1 MENQPWW
8 RGAVIYQIYPRS
20 FMDANQDGIG
30 DLAGIV
36 QKLPYVKKLGVDAI
50 WISPFFK
57 SPMKDFGYDISDYRE
72 IDPIFGT
79 MKDFDM
85 LMTKAK
91 KLDLKVIIDQV
102 LSHTSDQHEWF
113 IESRQDRTNVKADWY
128 VWVDANED
136 GTPPN
141 NWLSIFGGGAWQWEP
156 RRQQYYLH
164 NFLTSQP
171 DLNFHNEEVREA
183 VLDNVKFWLD
193 LGVDGFRLDAI
204 NFCYHDKLLRDNPA
218 KALEERQGRGFSDDN
233 PYAFQYHY
241 YNNTQPENIE
251 FMEDIRALMDQY
263 PGVVTL
269 GEISSENSLQTMA
282 EYTQGDKR
290 LHMAYSFELLTPDG
304 SPTYIR
310 NTVEALEEQLSDGWP
325 CWAIG
330 NHDVARVASRWSKS
344 HSDKA
349 NTAAQSKMYNA
360 LLASLRGS
368 VCSYQGEELGLTE
381 ADIAYDDLQDPYGIN
396 FWPTFKGRDGCRTP
410 MPWDNISTNAGFST
424 SNDLWLPVTD
434 VHTENAVEVQE
445 NDKAS
450 VLIAYRT
457 FLTWRKMQS
466 CLLYGDI
473 KFIESNSEL
482 LVFTRQYQDKKLMI
496 IANFTSNSLE
506 YAIKEASLT
515 LLSGN
520 GFSSSIDENSVV
532 TLPAFNIA
540 YLEVN

>member
-1 MENQPWW
+1 M
-8 RGAVIYQIYPRS
+8 
-20 FMDANQDGIG
+20 
-30 DLAGIV
+30 
-36 QKLPYVKKLGVDAI
+36 
-50 WISPFFK
+50 
-57 SPMKDFGYDISDYRE
+57 
-72 IDPIFGT
+72 
-79 MKDFDM
+79 
-85 LMTKAK
+85 
-91 KLDLKVIIDQV
+91 
-102 LSHTSDQHEWF
+102 
-113 IESRQDRTNVKADWY
+113 
-128 VWVDANED
+128 
-136 GTPPN
+136 
-141 NWLSIFGGGAWQWEP
+141 
-156 RRQQYYLH
+156 
-164 NFLTSQP
+164 
-171 DLNFHNEEVREA
+171 
-183 VLDNVKFWLD
+183 
-193 LGVDGFRLDAI
+193 
-204 NFCYHDKLLRDNPA
+204 
-218 KALEERQGRGFSDDN
+218 
-233 PYAFQYHY
+233 
-241 YNNTQPENIE
+241 
-251 FMEDIRALMDQY
+251 
-263 PGVVTL
+263 
-269 GEISSENSLQTMA
+269 
-282 EYTQGDKR
+282 
-290 LHMAYSFELLTPDG
+290 
-304 SPTYIR
+304 
-310 NTVEALEEQLSDGWP
+310 
-325 CWAIG
+325 
-330 NHDVARVASRWSKS
+330 
-344 HSDKA
+344 
-349 NTAAQSKMYNA
+349 
-360 LLASLRGS
+360 ASLRGS